1 MEIKNNSIPNKRDT
15 IQYFDLFFGLYNSF
29 VMSFMI
35 IIILG
40 SLTLVIIAHIFII
53 IMITGI
59 YFTYLKN
66 NPFFMYFIMGTL
78 LCGAFYSL
86 PGILIIPTTNFMY
99 GIFDYIIF
107 GVAILE
113 IFYIMI
119 KLKDSDLFDS
129 YSNMALVRDRGQYIA
144 SIYNVVSDPASLE
157 IQKQKALEDELIEK
171 GKQEEYYKKYK
182 RTWILSISVIS
193 VIGYFMAYFSSFGL

>member
-1 MEIKNNSIPNKRDT
+1 
-15 IQYFDLFFGLYNSF
+15 
-29 VMSFMI
+29 
-35 IIILG
+35 
-40 SLTLVIIAHIFII
+40 
-53 IMITGI
+53 
-59 YFTYLKN
+59 
-66 NPFFMYFIMGTL
+66 
-78 LCGAFYSL
+78 
-86 PGILIIPTTNFMY
+86 MY

-119 KLKDSDLFDS
+119 KLKDSNLFDS

>member
-1 MEIKNNSIPNKRDT
+1 
-15 IQYFDLFFGLYNSF
+15 
-29 VMSFMI
+29 
-35 IIILG
+35 
-40 SLTLVIIAHIFII
+40 
-53 IMITGI
+53 
-59 YFTYLKN
+59 
-66 NPFFMYFIMGTL
+66 MYFIMGPL

-119 KLKDSDLFDS
+119 KLKDSNLFDS

-144 SIYNVVSDPASLE
+144 SIYNVVSDPESVE

-193 VIGYFMAYFSSFGL
+193 VIGYFIAYFSSFGL